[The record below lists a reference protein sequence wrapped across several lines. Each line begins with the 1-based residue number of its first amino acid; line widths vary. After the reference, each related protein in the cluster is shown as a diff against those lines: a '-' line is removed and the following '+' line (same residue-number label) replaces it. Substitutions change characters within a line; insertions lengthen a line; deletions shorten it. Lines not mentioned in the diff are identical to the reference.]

1 MKTLTIGRRLTA
13 WGFRKPQRETKQI
26 KVAIW
31 AGDLGGGLPKA
42 ASVQKAGPPSS
53 TFSRDRRRQR
63 WRAVLSRREAQR
75 GGLLGQVGAQLPGQP
90 VRWSRRSG
98 RPLSRVP
105 FRSCAPGAA
114 RPLPKPP
121 RSQVPHPGQRLL
133 LLGAQVPNSAAQG
146 SLSASVQDE
155 SARPA
160 AWAVFAGR
168 VGCWSR
174 PHGLESTPPSPTL
187 PASFAPPLRD
197 VSRSR

>member
-1 MKTLTIGRRLTA
+1 MKTLTIGRRLAA

-31 AGDLGGGLPKA
+31 AGDLGGCLPKA

-53 TFSRDRRRQR
+53 TFLKGQVPAEVESGTE
-63 WRAVLSRREAQR
+63 SQR
-75 GGLLGQVGAQLPGQP
+75 GPERGLLGQVGAQLPGQP

-105 FRSCAPGAA
+105 FRGCAPGAA

-133 LLGAQVPNSAAQG
+133 LLGAQVPNSAAHG
-146 SLSASVQDE
+146 ALSAGVQDE
-155 SARPA
+155 SVLPA

-168 VGCWSR
+168 VVCWSR

-197 VSRSR
+197 FSHSR

>member
-1 MKTLTIGRRLTA
+1 MKTLTRGRRLAA

-31 AGDLGGGLPKA
+31 AGDLGGCLPKA

-90 VRWSRRSG
+90 VRWIRRSG

-114 RPLPKPP
+114 RALPQPAP
-121 RSQVPHPGQRLL
+121 SQAPHPGQRLL
-133 LLGAQVPNSAAQG
+133 LLGAQVPNSAAHDA
-146 SLSASVQDE
+146 LSAGVQGR

-160 AWAVFAGR
+160 ARPVFDGR
-168 VGCWSR
+168 VGC
-174 PHGLESTPPSPTL
+174 
-187 PASFAPPLRD
+187 
-197 VSRSR
+197 